1 MHHDRPGSRC
11 LRALRQRITAQRRGP
26 RGLFFRVALVGVAL
40 GGAGSCRTTDVELLG
55 NADGRV
61 RSEAE
66 PEPLSPEAPSL
77 EPDGLAP
84 DALPTDAL
92 PAGGAPA
99 LGCPSVDFLFVVDNS
114 RSMQEEQDNLAR
126 SFPGFIDVVQN
137 QLRTRDHHVMVVDT
151 DASGGAAGLSDIS
164 GLLGGAISCRPAPA
178 CCRLACGLGNIP
190 FVNVDSCNDLTCE
203 QVRAAPE
210 PDACEGALGAGKR
223 LDPDGSECGVPGS
236 ERYLSDSPGLPEA
249 FSCVARVGTFGDGDE
264 QPMGALLEAVGR
276 QQSGSDGCN
285 AGFLRDDAVLV
296 VTIISDEDD
305 ESSPEGPAA
314 WREALLRAKSDNP
327 AGIVVLGLIGDDAA
341 GELPGSACGD
351 EAQPAPRLREFVQS
365 FPFGSLGSVC
375 AADYAPFFERA
386 VSVIDDAC
394 EEFQSIR

>member
-1 MHHDRPGSRC
+1 MHHHRPGSRR
-11 LRALRQRITAQRRGP
+11 LRAKRRGRTAQSSVASALA
-26 RGLFFRVALVGVAL
+26 GLVLVGAW
-40 GGAGSCRTTDVELLG
+40 SCRTTDVELLSDG
-55 NADGRV
+55 SGRV
-61 RSEAE
+61 ISEPE
-66 PEPLSPEAPSL
+66 PEPLAPEAPSL
-77 EPDGLAP
+77 EPGTLAP
-84 DALPTDAL
+84 DALPGDGVPT
-92 PAGGAPA
+92 

-137 QLRTRDHHVMVVDT
+137 ELRTRDHHVMVVDT
-151 DASGGAAGLSDIS
+151 DASGGAAGLRDIS

-203 QVRAAPE
+203 QVRTAPE
-210 PDACEGALGAGKR
+210 PDSCEGALGAGKR
-223 LDPDGSECGVPGS
+223 LDPDGGDCGVLGS
-236 ERYLSDSPGLPEA
+236 ERYLSESQPGLPEA

-264 QPMGALLEAVGR
+264 QPMGALLEATGP

-285 AGFLRDDAVLV
+285 TGFLRDDAVLV

-305 ESSPEGPAA
+305 ESSLGDPAA
-314 WREALLRAKSDNP
+314 WRAALLRAKGDNP
-327 AGIVVLGLIGDDAA
+327 AAIVVLGLIGDDAA
-341 GELPGSACGD
+341 GALPGGPCGD
-351 EAQPAPRLREFVQS
+351 EAQPAPRLQEFVHS
-365 FPFGSLGSVC
+365 FRFGSLGSVC
-375 AADYAPFFERA
+375 AEDYAPFFERA

>member
-1 MHHDRPGSRC
+1 MHHDRPY
-11 LRALRQRITAQRRGP
+11 
-26 RGLFFRVALVGVAL
+26 RVALIGVAL
-40 GGAGSCRTTDVELLG
+40 VAALACRTTEVELLG
-55 NADGRV
+55 DPNARV
-61 RSEAE
+61 NSELE
-66 PEPLSPEAPSL
+66 SLEPEAPSP
-77 EPDGLAP
+77 EPDGLAAEAVP
-84 DALPTDAL
+84 AGTLPDDALPSDSIST
-92 PAGGAPA
+92 

-137 QLRTRDHHVMVVDT
+137 QLRTRNHHVMVVDT

-190 FVNVDSCNDLTCE
+190 FVDVDSCNDLTCD

-210 PDACEGALGAGKR
+210 PDRCEGTLGAGKR
-223 LDPDGSECGVPGS
+223 LDPDGADCGVPGS
-236 ERYLSDSPGLPEA
+236 ERYLTESQPGLPDA

-264 QPMGALLEAVGR
+264 QPMAALLEAIGPE
-276 QQSGSDGCN
+276 QNAGDGCN

-305 ESSPEGPAA
+305 ESSPDDAA
-314 WREALLRAKSDNP
+314 VWRDALLRAKGNNP
-327 AGIVVLGLIGDDAA
+327 AAIVVLGLVGDDAA
-341 GELPGSACGD
+341 DALPGGPCGD

-365 FPFGSLGSVC
+365 FRYGSLGSVC
-375 AADYAPFFERA
+375 AADYAPFFKRA

-394 EEFQSIR
+394 VEFQSIR